1 MATPSY
7 IHKFWMWTWSQGNLG
22 AAIRILFQ
30 RATSSDLRQFTAN
43 EIVEEIRSAGKIAYH
58 CTVWAVF
65 LAAFGVFMAVCDNEL
80 AYHSTML
87 SCPYDKADL
96 TQREDHRPIM
106 AEQLDPE
113 LFKLCTPS
121 NFYTYRL
128 NYGYV
133 LRLGQ
138 SGSTILLCLMLTVFY
153 NARIRSRYLRSNDFL
168 RADNERIPFVFETPE
183 VWLYGCELFVNMI
196 HSPPGAT
203 FKYSYIDNSKTG
215 MVSYDIETLMFIL
228 MSPRLY
234 WAVRLLREHCWYH
247 TKSFTVELLS
257 KLNNV
262 DLNTRFAIKL
272 YMDQFPFSILLMCMG
287 ILLML
292 TSYASR
298 ICDRPAQGTLQ
309 VYMWD
314 SIWMQIITIATVG
327 FGDFYPIT
335 TCSRFFG
342 FLAMAGGITSSALL
356 VTLFSKKIGFTAQ
369 EFRLFT
375 LTKRS
380 IMNAQRKKSAVIC
393 MQRMFRAQKA
403 AGEADGYGWEF
414 VKSWYRKLASGHP
427 ITTDKGTV
435 RQWITKEWSEQRK
448 IFKSSSNESSE
459 AQDPMEQATSI
470 FQSIA
475 QSVSALQSTCDA
487 NSESYLACHRQLEK
501 SDENLQRISTMIATL
516 ESMLQAPQSPETK
529 TG

>member
-1 MATPSY
+1 MASQSY
-7 IHKFWMWTWSQGNLG
+7 VHQFWMWTWSQGNFG

-30 RATSSDLRQFTAN
+30 RATSSDLRQFTNN

-58 CTVWAVF
+58 STVWAVF

-80 AYHSTML
+80 AYQSTML
-87 SCPYDKADL
+87 SCPYDKEDL
-96 TQREDHRPIM
+96 TKRDDHRPIM
-106 AEQLDPE
+106 AEQLAPE
-113 LFKLCTPS
+113 LYQLCVAS
-121 NFYTYRL
+121 VFATYRS
-128 NYGYV
+128 NYGYF

-183 VWLYGCELFVNMI
+183 VWVYGCELFVNMI

-234 WAVRLLREHCWYH
+234 WIVRLLREHCWYH

-257 KLNNV
+257 KLNHV

-272 YMDQFPFSILLMCMG
+272 YMDQYPFSILLMCMG

-356 VTLFSKKIGFTAQ
+356 VTLFSKKIGFTPQ
-369 EFRLFT
+369 EYRLFM
-375 LTKRS
+375 LTKKS
-380 IMNAQRKKSAVIC
+380 IMNAERKTAAVVC
-393 MQRMFRAQKA
+393 MQRMYRAQKA
-403 AGEADGYGWEF
+403 ASEMDGGGWNLF
-414 VKSWYRKLASGHP
+414 KSLYWKFSLGYP
-427 ITTDKGTV
+427 ITSDKGTV
-435 RQWITKEWSEQRK
+435 RQWVTKEWSEQRK
-448 IFKSSSNESSE
+448 IFKSASNEATQ
-459 AQDPMEQATSI
+459 AQDPLEQATSI

-475 QSVSALQSTCDA
+475 HSVSTLQSTCDA
-487 NSESYLACHRQLEK
+487 NSESYLSCHRQLQK
-501 SDENLQRISTMIATL
+501 SDENLQRISTMISTL
-516 ESMLQAPQSPETK
+516 ESMLHTPQLLENK
-529 TG
+529 G